1 MKNSIR
7 FSILFLF
14 ILTFSSCKKD
24 SANSKVD
31 SDPSVN
37 DSAATNVEPEK
48 SQHLESSK
56 ESKGAEAF
64 TKIIMDTSMGSIEL
78 ELNSGKAPLTVVN
91 FLKYV
96 DTKQF
101 DGTIFHRVIA
111 DFMIQGGG
119 FTIAGDEK
127 ETLASVK
134 NESSNGLNNSR
145 GTISMARTNHP
156 DSATAQFFINV
167 ADNDGLD
174 GVAGR
179 PGYSVFGKVVS
190 GMDVVDAIR
199 AVKTGQKTMR
209 ALHPDGRL
217 YPQPFQDVPMKD
229 VIIKTV
235 KRSDSSQ

>member
-1 MKNSIR
+1 MKNHIR
-7 FSILFLF
+7 FAIL
-14 ILTFSSCKKD
+14 ISLTFVFSSCKKD
-24 SANSKVD
+24 PENSNNN
-31 SDPSVN
+31 P
-37 DSAATNVEPEK
+37 DSATDSPAVGTVAPTEK
-48 SQHLESSK
+48 SDAEESE
-56 ESKGAEAF
+56 ESKPPQDL
-64 TKIIMDTSMGSIEL
+64 TKIIMDTSMGAIEL
-78 ELNSGKAPLTVVN
+78 ELNVEKAPLTVAN

-96 DTKQF
+96 DSKQF
-101 DGTIFHRVIA
+101 DGTVFHRVIK

-119 FTIAGDEK
+119 FSIAGDEK

-134 NESSNGLNNSR
+134 NESSNGLSNSR

-167 ADNDGLD
+167 ADNTGLD
-174 GVAGR
+174 GAPGR
-179 PGYSVFGKVVS
+179 PGYAVFGKVVT

-235 KRSDSSQ
+235 KRSGGTE

>member
-1 MKNSIR
+1 MKKNIR
-7 FSILFLF
+7 FGIALS
-14 ILTFSSCKKD
+14 LTLVFSSCKKE
-24 SANSKVD
+24 SANTEAGTD
-31 SDPSVN
+31 STADVPATIKAEPAEDPKEIKSTETL
-37 DSAATNVEPEK
+37 TN
-48 SQHLESSK
+48 
-56 ESKGAEAF
+56 
-64 TKIIMDTSMGSIEL
+64 IIMDTSMGSIEL
-78 ELNSGKAPLTVVN
+78 ELNAQKAPLTVAN

-96 DTKQF
+96 DSKQF
-101 DGTIFHRVIA
+101 DGTIFHRVIQ

-119 FTIAGDEK
+119 FSIAGDEK

-134 NESSNGLNNSR
+134 NESSNGLSNSR

-167 ADNDGLD
+167 ADNAGLD
-174 GVAGR
+174 GAPGR
-179 PGYSVFGKVVS
+179 PGYSVFGKVVA

-235 KRSDSSQ
+235 KRSGSAQ